1 MQAFGGPVP
10 SMRTQHKSLR
20 NLVLQAR
27 PLLAQAP
34 LTFLFRVHLTVTW
47 EVTRSKKV
55 LRTKAKT
62 PSLSRRLNAQTG
74 WTDVFSQGRGARM
87 AEGPATLVP
96 RFPHHTRPG

>member
-34 LTFLFRVHLTVTW
+34 LTFLFRVHLTVAW
-47 EVTRSKKV
+47 EVTRFKKSV
-55 LRTKAKT
+55 KNQGKN
-62 PSLSRRLNAQTG
+62 SLPEPPLKCPDGVDGCLLS
-74 WTDVFSQGRGARM
+74 GARG
-87 AEGPATLVP
+87 EDG
-96 RFPHHTRPG
+96 

>member
-47 EVTRSKKV
+47 EVTRSKKSV
-55 LRTKAKT
+55 KNQGKN
-62 PSLSRRLNAQTG
+62 SLPEPPLKCPDGVDGCLLS
-74 WTDVFSQGRGARM
+74 GARG
-87 AEGPATLVP
+87 EDG
-96 RFPHHTRPG
+96 